1 MAEQD
6 TSQERTE
13 EATPKRLE
21 KAREEGQVARSRELN
36 TTILLVGG
44 AFGVLMFGPMIA
56 EHMIAMVRMNFTFD
70 RRLMSSDTFMFSH
83 LGGSLTEAMYAVLPL
98 LLVLSIASVI
108 GSIAVGGFLFS
119 PKALV
124 PRASRLNPLEG
135 IKRMFS
141 LKSLVE
147 LAKSVGK
154 VLVVGTL
161 AVLILVAYHEQILYL
176 SDESLH
182 PAIAHSIEI
191 SMWSVLALAASTIL
205 IALIDVPFQI
215 WDHSKKLKMTLQ
227 EVKDEMKDTEG
238 KPEVRGRIRQL
249 QRELAQS
256 RMMAEVP
263 EADVVITNPTHYSVA
278 LKYDMNGEGAP
289 RMVAKG
295 ADLVALKIREIA
307 KAHNVTRV
315 EAPILARAIYYTTEI
330 DQEIPEGLYLSVAKV
345 LAYVFQLQAY
355 RPGQG
360 RKPKLPDALGVPEEF
375 YYDET
380 GKRVP

>member
-44 AFGVLMFGPMIA
+44 AMGILMFGPLAA
-56 EHMIAMVRMNFTFD
+56 EHMLAMFKMNFAFD
-70 RRLMSSDTFMFSH
+70 RRLMQTDNFMFSY
-83 LGGSLTEAMYAVLPL
+83 LGGSVSEALLAVLPL
-98 LLVLSIASVI
+98 LLLLSIASVI
-108 GSIAVGGFLFS
+108 GSIAVGGWLFS

-124 PRASRLNPLEG
+124 PRASRLNPIEG

-147 LAKSVGK
+147 LAKSAGK
-154 VLVVGTL
+154 VLVVASL

-176 SDESLH
+176 SDEALN
-182 PAIAHSIEI
+182 PAIAHSIAI
-191 SMWSVLALAASTIL
+191 FTWSLLALAASTIL

-215 WDHSKKLKMTLQ
+215 WDHAKKLKMTLQ

-263 EADVVITNPTHYSVA
+263 EADVVITNPSHYSVA
-278 LKYDMNGEGAP
+278 LKYDMHGQAAP

-295 ADLVALKIREIA
+295 VDLVALKIREIA
-307 KAHNVTRV
+307 KAHGVTQV
-315 EAPILARAIYYTTEI
+315 EAPLLARAIYYTTEI

-360 RKPKLPDALGVPEEF
+360 RKPKLPDALGVPQEF
-375 YYDET
+375 FYDER
-380 GKRVP
+380 GRPMP